1 MKDLRQVTV
10 LGMGLLGA
18 SVTLAVMRS
27 ISRIRAV
34 GYSHRAST
42 RKKAEDLGVAHEIS
56 NGLAE
61 SVQNADL
68 VILATPLST
77 FEDVFQ
83 EIAQH
88 LKPGCIVTD
97 VGSTKVHPH
106 HWAEAHLPKTA
117 RYVGSHPITGSEKRG
132 IEFARDDLLTGAR
145 CVLTRKASTDE
156 NALQTVQAFW
166 ETLGCMVHI
175 MGPAEHDRTLGYVSH
190 LPHVLAVALVNASD
204 PGRLQFAGKGFIDTS
219 RIASGPSNIWTD
231 ILATNSDNV
240 VRGIHRVVKELLRLQ
255 TAIRGGNRKQVEKL
269 LEQARARRAELI
281 DYKIRNK
288 ELL

>member
-1 MKDLRQVTV
+1 M
-10 LGMGLLGA
+10 GA

-27 ISRIRAV
+27 LPRIRAV
-34 GYSHRAST
+34 GYSHRATT
-42 RKKAEDLGVAHEIS
+42 RKKAKELEVAHEIYEE
-56 NGLAE
+56 LAE

-77 FEDVFQ
+77 FEDMFQ
-83 EIAQH
+83 EIAEH

-106 HWAEAHLPKTA
+106 HWAEVHLP
-117 RYVGSHPITGSEKRG
+117 RHVHYIGSHPIAGSEKRG
-132 IEFARDDLLTGAR
+132 IEFARDDLLAGAR
-145 CVLTRKASTDE
+145 CVLTRKAGSDE
-156 NALQTVQAFW
+156 ESLLLLQWFW
-166 ETLGCMVHI
+166 ETLGCTVHI

-204 PGRLQFAGKGFIDTS
+204 PGRLLFAGKGFIDTS
-219 RIASGPSNIWTD
+219 RIASGPTNIWTD

-255 TAIRGGNRKQVEKL
+255 TAIRAGNIKQVEKL
-269 LEQARARRAELI
+269 LEQARSRRAELI